1 MSAAAWRWVWQ
12 QPASLS
18 DLWRLTRM
26 AGTSSSRCPSA
37 SAGWWPRPAAWK
49 DRSFTM
55 PEPARFYYSAA
66 SRVGHLGTANQRP
79 AYLSDPGRT
88 PLFSGHPSAQAM
100 AEVAAWR
107 RPTSPTFSSSRAGW
121 RRRQTAWK
129 GRIFALRKP
138 ARLFLSDLGQA
149 RQFSTAKQQ
158 QRQTTKPHL
167 YLVLDDYKEGFT
179 IHKMDIDI
187 DLNVDCGSA
196 ETPGCLPEPPVLRI
210 HYPSDVNFAQ
220 ISALGSH
227 IIAICPSARLV
238 ESGTGA
244 TITFDTKT
252 ALFSLSRIL
261 PRELLFGYE
270 AAIAVRNRLYVFE
283 SSTDLNDGANG
294 VYFGGGLHCL
304 AADPN
309 DDERYKPWR
318 CLFYSSQ
325 FSWSWTNNPPVF
337 LFDPKRITG
346 YGVHPQTGTIFLSA
360 FWSDSWGTFSYRLGG
375 SGQWKHRGDWVLPFK
390 GPAHYDKVLGAWVGL
405 HLGSLG
411 RKDADGYLCACCVVS
426 GCQPPKLDVG
436 REKLFLELANW
447 RHVDAK
453 LVYMG
458 EPSKYCLMERLVP
471 DGADRM
477 NIVIRLTTFK
487 VMYGENGELR
497 TMAHRPAR
505 FYKAPSYCYKF
516 DVQAFW
522 M

>member
-107 RPTSPTFSSSRAGW
+107 RPTSPTFSSSRGQASGFIDRMPSPSNPQHLLQFFGASPRSLSESAGW

-309 DDERYKPWR
+309 DDERCNVAMVANWFNVGCTSLCHTFICRNNAWQVVVVFVSDLLWSKCILLLSVVLVRVLQDGIIRTAGSILELSDNVDLSRKSCGSSKADKLQGGGGAGLLEMNLPDLLPDPRPHQLRAVNWMIQ
-318 CLFYSSQ
+318 CDKGILFRYPTQ
-325 FSWSWTNNPPVF
+325 EMFILHPIVF
-337 LFDPKRITG
+337 LWILLAQSPGCSKT
-346 YGVHPQTGTIFLSA
+346 LS
-360 FWSDSWGTFSYRLGG
+360 
-375 SGQWKHRGDWVLPFK
+375 
-390 GPAHYDKVLGAWVGL
+390 GL
-405 HLGSLG
+405 
-411 RKDADGYLCACCVVS
+411 
-426 GCQPPKLDVG
+426 
-436 REKLFLELANW
+436 
-447 RHVDAK
+447 
-453 LVYMG
+453 
-458 EPSKYCLMERLVP
+458 
-471 DGADRM
+471 
-477 NIVIRLTTFK
+477 I
-487 VMYGENGELR
+487 
-497 TMAHRPAR
+497 
-505 FYKAPSYCYKF
+505 KF
-516 DVQAFW
+516 
-522 M
+522 